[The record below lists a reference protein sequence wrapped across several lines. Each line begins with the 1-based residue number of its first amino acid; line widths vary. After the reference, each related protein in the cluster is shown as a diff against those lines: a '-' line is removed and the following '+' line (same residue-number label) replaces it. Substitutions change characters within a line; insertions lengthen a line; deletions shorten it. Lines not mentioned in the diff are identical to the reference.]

1 MHPWMIEQVA
11 REHRRDLLA
20 RAARPRVRPAWTWQK
35 LVGYMTMSRNRR
47 QTGAPTALTPGG
59 AVPATARPGTVGQ
72 SDQLRVAPTGA
83 GAPAERANA
92 A

>member
-20 RAARPRVRPAWTWQK
+20 WKARPRVRPARRLQRFAS
-35 LVGYMTMSRNRR
+35 YIRISRKA
-47 QTGAPTALTPGG
+47 Q
-59 AVPATARPGTVGQ
+59 Q
-72 SDQLRVAPTGA
+72 PTGA
-83 GAPAERANA
+83 LAPLPRDKTAAAMTVPGRQNGAVATEPTPVPAPPGRATA